1 MIEKSISSG
10 VKVSEVQITTLIE
23 MLMRHAIKLDN
34 IPAEGDASA
43 QKILQGKR
51 VQKCVE
57 SLDVLKISNAGLIK
71 PVVVTTKWETFDP
84 PPNTAHWEIFD

>member
-1 MIEKSISSG
+1 MIYLRLDCG
-10 VKVSEVQITTLIE
+10 V
-23 MLMRHAIKLDN
+23 
-34 IPAEGDASA
+34 
-43 QKILQGKR
+43 LQGKR